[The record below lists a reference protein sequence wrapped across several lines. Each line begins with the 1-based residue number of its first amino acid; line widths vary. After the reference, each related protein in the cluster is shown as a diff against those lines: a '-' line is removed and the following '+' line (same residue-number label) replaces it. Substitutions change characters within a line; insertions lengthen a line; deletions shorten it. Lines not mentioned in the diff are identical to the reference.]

1 MDMKRVGIG
10 EKQFQIFLQLIPLKQ
25 SNSKLMPEQNFYLHV
40 KMKYLN
46 QEKQIHFSE
55 NPLNKQA

>member
-1 MDMKRVGIG
+1 MDMKGGGIG
-10 EKQFQIFLQLIPLKQ
+10 EKQFQIFLQLIPLQQ
-25 SNSKLMPEQNFYLHV
+25 SNSKLMPEQNFYLHI
-40 KMKYLN
+40 KINYLN